1 MEDAAKALARGKFAV
16 ALTGAEIGAESGVP
30 TFRGPSGLW
39 ERYKPEELAT
49 PEAFARNPELVW
61 RWCRWRQE
69 VIYAAR
75 PSPGH
80 AALAELEALGGSQGC
95 RDAECRRA
103 TPEGWLQEGFGAT
116 RQHIARPMYAL
127 RPRRVSRVA
136 RRGGAAPL

>member
-80 AALAELEALGGSQGC
+80 AALAELEALGVLKAVVTQNVDGLHQRAGSK
-95 RDAECRRA
+95 
-103 TPEGWLQEGFGAT
+103 
-116 RQHIARPMYAL
+116 
-127 RPRRVSRVA
+127 RVLELHGSI
-136 RRGGAAPL
+136 